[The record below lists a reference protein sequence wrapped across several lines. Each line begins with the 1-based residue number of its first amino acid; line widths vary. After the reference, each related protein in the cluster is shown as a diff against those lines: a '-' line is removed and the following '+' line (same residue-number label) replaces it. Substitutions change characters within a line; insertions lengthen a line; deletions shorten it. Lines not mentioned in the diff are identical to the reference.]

1 MTTYFLDRFFD
12 KLRSDLNKALDTS
25 YDFEVNPAHPK
36 TGAHLAV
43 PLFEAAKKLGRNPNE
58 LAAQLAEDLQLDEV
72 QKLDSAGGFLNI
84 WLNPQML
91 ANELNRDQEGSLT
104 YGFWPELNKG
114 KLALC
119 EYPSPN
125 MAKPFSVAHIRP
137 SLQGYTN
144 EQLLKAVGYK
154 TISDDHLGDT
164 GRPFGMWVVGFERYG
179 SEKRL
184 AKNGA
189 YELSDCYIKINEDLK
204 KEESKG
210 DDTTQTEVQSWIQKL
225 EAGDQGALDYQERF
239 TTASKA
245 HLKSVY
251 SRLGISTD
259 YALAESFYVKRGHE
273 LADEL
278 LERGTAKVSDGAIV
292 VTLEDFG
299 FDTPVML
306 RKSNGTSLY
315 SATDLATLEY
325 RDHEFR
331 ADEVFIHTGEEQNF
345 YFRQLEALRQKLG
358 YKGKVNHLWH
368 GLVNQVNDDGTV
380 SKMSSR
386 KGAVYLEDFLDK
398 AEDIA
403 RSRVQDSNEMS
414 DEDIKI
420 IALGAVKFNDFVADR
435 KNGTTF
441 SWDTIFNLQGFSGPF
456 VQYAGVRIKSIL
468 EKLNEDV
475 SDQNKLN
482 TTYDFEKEDRLLLL
496 LAQYPEVVKKA
507 AEKYE
512 PHHLATYAF
521 ELAKELNRYYE
532 EVNIINSE
540 ENEKAARVWL
550 LKLVYK
556 NLESSLEILGIQIPS
571 KM

>member
-1 MTTYFLDRFFD
+1 MTSYFLNRFSES
-12 KLRSDLNKALDTS
+12 LRSEINNILSTS
-25 YDFEVNPAHPK
+25 YDFEVNEAHPK
-36 TGAHLAV
+36 TGADLAV
-43 PLFEAAKKLGRNPNE
+43 PLFSVAKELGKNPNE
-58 LAAQLAEDLQLDEV
+58 LAIELSTKLQLDAATKIEPA
-72 QKLDSAGGFLNI
+72 SGFLNI
-84 WLNPQML
+84 WLKPQTL
-91 ANELNRDQEGSLT
+91 AYELSQDIEKNNR
-104 YGFWPELNKG
+104 YGFWPDLNKG

-137 SLQGYTN
+137 SLQGYAN
-144 EQLLKAVGYK
+144 QQLLKAVGYK

-164 GRPFGMWVVGFERYG
+164 GRPFGMWVVGFQRYG
-179 SEKRL
+179 SEERL
-184 AKNGA
+184 TKNGA
-189 YELSDCYIKINEDLK
+189 YELSECYIKINEDLK
-204 KEESKG
+204 QEEAKG
-210 DDTTQTEVQSWIQKL
+210 QTTTQEEVQSWIQKL
-225 EAGDQGALDYQERF
+225 EAGDQEALDYQTKF

-245 HLKSVY
+245 HLEVVY
-251 SRLGISTD
+251 KRLGISTD
-259 YALAESFYVKRGHE
+259 YALAESFYVKRGHK

-278 LERGTAKVSDGAIV
+278 LKSGIAQISDGAIII
-292 VTLEDFG
+292 TLEEFG

-325 RDHEFR
+325 RDHEFK

-368 GLVNQVNDDGTV
+368 GLVNQVNEDGTV

-386 KGAVYLEDFLDK
+386 KGVVYLENFLDK

-403 RSRVQDSNEMS
+403 RSRVQGADTIS
-414 DEDIKI
+414 DEDIKKI
-420 IALGAVKFNDFVADR
+420 SLGAVKFNDFTADR

-441 SWDTIFNLQGFSGPF
+441 DWDTIFNLQGFSGPF

-468 EKLNEDV
+468 EKLDEDISEQNE
-475 SDQNKLN
+475 LN
-482 TTYDFEKEDRLLLL
+482 TDYDFQQEGSLLLM

-521 ELAKELNRYYE
+521 DLAKELNRYYE

-540 ENEKAARVWL
+540 DNEKEARVWL
-550 LKLVYK
+550 LKLTYQV
-556 NLESSLEILGIQIPS
+556 LESSLGVLGIDIPNR
-571 KM
+571 M